1 MEKQDKFNVTLS
13 IEVMDIQNI
22 NEVEKTF
29 QVPFRLY
36 LSWFDDRL
44 QYKDL
49 AKILGMNLLTTNE
62 KISIWSPI
70 ILFEN
75 TNAKYT
81 TLVDEKTDVQI
92 KKTGHF
98 QLSQDI
104 VTGNPFTLHNAK
116 LYKGSENPLIMERYY
131 REKFI
136 CK

>member
-1 MEKQDKFNVTLS
+1 
-13 IEVMDIQNI
+13 MDIQNI

-29 QVPFRLY
+29 QVPFTLY

-81 TLVDEKTDVQI
+81 TIVDEKTDVQI
-92 KKTGHF
+92 KKTGDF
-98 QLSQDI
+98 VLSQMFYP
-104 VTGNPFTLHNAK
+104 TALQNAK
-116 LYKGSENPLIMERYY
+116 LYEGSENPLIMERYY